1 MIPILVVAFN
11 RPSVTKSLLDNL
23 LLLPKTNV
31 YFSID
36 RCDRSDQGFRAN
48 EKVYEQIRNFSRTSH
63 HSCKINF
70 QRENVGCNRN
80 TLLGM
85 DYLLANETDGLLLED
100 DCEFRPEYL
109 NFLNRNHDK
118 IDYETFFSI
127 SPMNLTWSRDL
138 SRAKNRKIVWE
149 QSVLMGASLG
159 LTFSR
164 ISKKLFDQALPFMGT
179 TAMKEKIEENSRLL
193 PVNFFQKRVLQSF
206 FTSKSMSIKNTWDIS
221 LQSHSQKNET
231 GWDSAWQLAAF
242 FWDKKFL
249 LPNFTLA
256 RETLFQIEAQ
266 WHPHKFEYPSWE
278 GIQEKV
284 FQIDDLDSSRLST
297 QKTIGRIDKWS
308 VSRFPLRRYL
318 QVIARKRLI

>member
-11 RPSVTKSLLDNL
+11 RPLVTKSLLDSL
-23 LLLPKTNV
+23 LRLPKTNV

-36 RCDRSDQGFRAN
+36 RCDRSDQSFKAN
-48 EKVYEQIRNFSRTSH
+48 ENVYELIENFSRTSH
-63 HSCKINF
+63 HSCRINL
-70 QRENVGCNRN
+70 QKENVGCNRN

-85 DYLLANETDGLLLED
+85 DYLLETETDGLLLED

-109 NFLNRNHDK
+109 NFLNRNHYR

-127 SPMNLTWSRDL
+127 SPMNLTWTRDL
-138 SRAKNRKIVWE
+138 LHAKNRKITWE

-164 ISKKLFDQALPFMGT
+164 ISKELFDQALPFMGT
-179 TAMKEKIEENSRLL
+179 TAMNEKIEENSRLL
-193 PVNFFQKRVLQSF
+193 PVNYFQKRVLQSF
-206 FTSKSMSIKNTWDIS
+206 FTSKSMAIKNTWNTS
-221 LQSHSQKNET
+221 LQSHSHKKET

-242 FWDKKFL
+242 FWNKKFL

-256 RETLFQIEAQ
+256 RETLVQIEAQ
-266 WHPHKFEYPSWE
+266 WHPHEFEYLSWE
-278 GIQEKV
+278 GIPDKV
-284 FQIDDLDSSRLST
+284 FQIDDLDSSRLRT

-308 VSRFPLRRYL
+308 VPRFPLKRYL
-318 QVIARKRLI
+318 QLIARKQLI